1 MVIFTLTMVISWSLI
16 RVFWGEKIS
25 KRSLLFLVPVGLFGL
40 FAISLQ
46 DTNQQTLTGIAL
58 STTYVALFSVFTFI
72 VFAKAALSETLSKQE
87 MEDEEEE
94 TSKILW
100 KNFSVFDWI
109 SFFAATTLMVIIVF
123 WDQFSLL
130 LWNKA
135 FSSVS
140 VDPSYAAMGDDVI
153 HRIANESYDDYMTLL
168 FIFGFITIAPGYYSL
183 ILWLF
188 GKREE
193 VGNWVDDYLVD
204 YSLKL
209 FGVLLLSPFII
220 LALALFTVYT
230 ILSNKSG
237 SIISSSSSS
246 YKPSDSV
253 TYGLQ
258 RLGRNGNV
266 WFTIRKG
273 PESFMIQSL
282 EQHQAKGDAR
292 YRVVKLVNGK
302 PSGTMYS

>member
-1 MVIFTLTMVISWSLI
+1 MVISWSLI

-87 MEDEEEE
+87 MEDEEE

-183 ILWLF
+183 IKWLF

-220 LALALFTVYT
+220 LAFALFTVYT

-237 SIISSSSSS
+237 SIISSSSSDSS
-246 YKPSDSV
+246 YVRIQYQAQVRGGISWLNIGGPRNEDGAIRSV
-253 TYGLQ
+253 DYEKS
-258 RLGRNGNV
+258 RNPN
-266 WFTIRKG
+266 K
-273 PESFMIQSL
+273 Q
-282 EQHQAKGDAR
+282 
-292 YRVVKLVNGK
+292 YRVVELKNG
-302 PSGTMYS
+302 SVGSTVYSC